1 MAIGGRIG
9 DRPDRS
15 RRSGDE
21 GEQAMDLAKPAA
33 CGRLTSALR

>member
-1 MAIGGRIG
+1 MAIGGPIG

-21 GEQAMDLAKPAA
+21 G
-33 CGRLTSALR
+33 

>member
-21 GEQAMDLAKPAA
+21 G
-33 CGRLTSALR
+33 